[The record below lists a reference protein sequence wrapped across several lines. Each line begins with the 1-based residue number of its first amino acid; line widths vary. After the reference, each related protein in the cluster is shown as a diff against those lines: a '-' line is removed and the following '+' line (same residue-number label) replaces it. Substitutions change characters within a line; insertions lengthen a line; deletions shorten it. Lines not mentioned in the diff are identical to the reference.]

1 VTYQLRWHIEI
12 NDHFAK
18 RSEGGCNLMGLAF
31 DMGASFPHNNRD
43 GDIDLSPQLGI
54 ETELGDRIIDS
65 LSQIETRPIAISPS
79 AENLDVKAELESLLQ
94 SLKLTNPHPPNPGSI
109 SKSSQI
115 IAIAGLD
122 KFGGHQEIYSML
134 EQLESTR
141 HSLVNANTQIT
152 TMHEQ
157 ILEESQAM
165 QARMIEIDRGFVD
178 LVASVQTEKEQFYE
192 LTVESIE
199 KAETIA
205 AQLANIIKQISH
217 SRDSISTL
225 KTELK
230 SIHDVQQEIAQ
241 KLQNLDL
248 QDREII
254 ARWND
259 VQNHQK
265 NRAIATG
272 KIKIW
277 MWILSVGVGIILGLV
292 IRILTVL
299 K

>member
-1 VTYQLRWHIEI
+1 
-12 NDHFAK
+12 
-18 RSEGGCNLMGLAF
+18 MGLDF
-31 DMGASFPHNNRD
+31 DMGASFPRNNRD

-65 LSQIETRPIAISPS
+65 LSQIETRPIVISPS

-94 SLKLTNPHPPNPGSI
+94 SLKLTNPHPLKPESI

-157 ILEESQAM
+157 ILEKSQAM

-225 KTELK
+225 KTEIK
-230 SIHDVQQEIAQ
+230 SIHNIHQETSQ
-241 KLQNLDL
+241 KLHSLDL
-248 QDREII
+248 QDRDMIS
-254 ARWND
+254 AWNRI
-259 VQNHQK
+259 QTYHQK
-265 NRAIATG
+265 RAIANS

-277 MWILSVGVGIILGLV
+277 LWILSVAVGIILGLV

>member
-1 VTYQLRWHIEI
+1 M
-12 NDHFAK
+12 N
-18 RSEGGCNLMGLAF
+18 LAF
-31 DMGASFPHNNRD
+31 DMGASFPLNNRD
-43 GDIDLSPQLGI
+43 GDIDLSQQLRI
-54 ETELGDRIIDS
+54 ENELGDRIVDS
-65 LSQIETRPIAISPS
+65 LPQLETHSIAIPS
-79 AENLDVKAELESLLQ
+79 SDQNLDVKAELESLLI
-94 SLKLTNPHPPNPGSI
+94 SLQLATPRPPSPELI
-109 SKSSQI
+109 AKSSQVI
-115 IAIAGLD
+115 EIASLD
-122 KFGGHQEIYSML
+122 KFSRDEEIYSML
-134 EQLESTR
+134 GQLETSR
-141 HSLVNANTQIT
+141 HSLVNANAQIT
-152 TMHEQ
+152 NIHEQ
-157 ILEESQAM
+157 IIAESQAM
-165 QARMIEIDRGFVD
+165 QARMQEIDRGFVD

-230 SIHDVQQEIAQ
+230 SIHNVQQEIAQ
-241 KLQNLDL
+241 KLHGLDL

-254 ARWND
+254 ATWND
-259 VQNHQK
+259 VQK

-277 MWILSVGVGIILGLV
+277 LWILSIAVGTILGLV